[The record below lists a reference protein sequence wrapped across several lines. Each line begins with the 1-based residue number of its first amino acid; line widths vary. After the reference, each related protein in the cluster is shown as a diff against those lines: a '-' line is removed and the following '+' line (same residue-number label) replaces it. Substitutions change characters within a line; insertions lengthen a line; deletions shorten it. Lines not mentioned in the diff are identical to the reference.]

1 MTKNI
6 NLQLFSDKGPS
17 NDNNDAEPVVKTYTE
32 EELQAEADRRVSKAL
47 EKSRTKWELEQ
58 EKLLSQKVEEAERLA
73 KLSEEEKNKELE
85 SLRIKDLEEREAE
98 LNKKVLELE
107 AVKQLSSK
115 NLPTNFSS
123 IVMAS
128 TAEEVMENIK
138 NVETLF
144 KEEVQAAVEEK
155 LKGNTPRTGS
165 APATGMSKED
175 FDALDYAGKVNVYN
189 TNKELYDKFT
199 NKI

>member
-73 KLSEEEKNKELE
+73 KLSEEEKTKELE